1 MGVGGG
7 QPTYLPPLPPPPP
20 TPTHS
25 HSRHWSAVPLFTAVM
40 LGFYSVA
47 RHPPGVF
54 TDTSQ
59 REPPRYPAPL
69 SATQHRPNCK
79 HWFSTSWTEGRRVR
93 EGRAWSL
100 QPQAGL
106 LRHVFVTT
114 ARFVTKLTKRVKSDA
129 PPARFVTLVTKRAV
143 VTKRAATPAKV
154 STESAS
160 SHARS
165 RRKGLLYQPTNL
177 TQIRE
182 VTVPVHLFSEEGEEK
197 KKYI

>member
-1 MGVGGG
+1 MYQKCVSGF
-7 QPTYLPPLPPPPP
+7 PLGNDKERQ
-20 TPTHS
+20 
-25 HSRHWSAVPLFTAVM
+25 SRAPVWSAGPMRGAT
-40 LGFYSVA
+40 SVA
-47 RHPPGVF
+47 
-54 TDTSQ
+54 
-59 REPPRYPAPL
+59 A
-69 SATQHRPNCK
+69 NCK

-165 RRKGLLYQPTNL
+165 RRKVLLYQPTNL

-182 VTVPVHLFSEEGEEK
+182 VSVPVHLFSEEGNI
-197 KKYI
+197 YIYNKSENRQGGIPNGRHSMPNHRQYFRPAHS